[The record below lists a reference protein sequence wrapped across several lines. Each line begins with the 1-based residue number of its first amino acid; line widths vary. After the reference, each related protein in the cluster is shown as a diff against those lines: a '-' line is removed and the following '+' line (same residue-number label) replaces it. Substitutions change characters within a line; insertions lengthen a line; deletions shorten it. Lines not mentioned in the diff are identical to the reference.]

1 MGTSK
6 EYKDFVLEN
15 LRLVDNVLCRPM
27 MGEFLLY
34 SNGTLFGGIYNYR
47 LLVKVTETNKK
58 FNLPLAEPYKG
69 AKLMY
74 QIETENAEE
83 IREIVLATCEGLKNV
98 KPKK

>member
-6 EYKDFVLEN
+6 DYKDYVLDN
-15 LRLVDNVLCRPM
+15 LSLLDNIMCRPM

-34 SNGTLFGGIYNYR
+34 YNGTLFGGIYDYR
-47 LLVKVTETNKK
+47 LLIKVTPTNDK

-74 QIETENAEE
+74 QIETEDKEQ
-83 IREIVLATCEGLKNV
+83 IRQIVLATCDGLKNNT
-98 KPKK
+98 KKK